1 MSEKSPAINNE
12 SGEAELHEH
21 IRGRAWIADMAL
33 GLSDGMITSLSFLT
47 GFAGVITSLQLVRVA
62 GAAAMLAGSVSM
74 FFGGFMATRADY
86 DLFQADSDRESYE
99 ITHEPEEER
108 RELKE
113 FYLRKGL
120 TENEAETVVSRI
132 TSSKE
137 SWLEDMLLHELHLH
151 RGELGA
157 PLNVGCVLGA
167 SFMLGAFVPLL
178 PYLLFASKLS
188 AVVVSLIASL
198 IFLFAVG
205 ALRGNIAKKNI
216 WKRGAETLLIGIT
229 GSAILYIIG
238 IFLSFV

>member
-167 SFMLGAFVPLL
+167 FVPLL

-216 WKRGAETLLIGIT
+216 WKRGVETLLIGIT

>member
-1 MSEKSPAINNE
+1 MNNV
-12 SGEAELHEH
+12 SGETELHEH
-21 IRGRAWIADMAL
+21 IRGRAWIADMLL
-33 GLSDGMITSLSFLT
+33 GLSDGLITSLSFLT
-47 GFAGVITSLQLVRVA
+47 GFAGAITSLQLVRVA
-62 GAAAMLAGSVSM
+62 GASAMLAGSVSM

-120 TENEAETVVSRI
+120 TENETETVVKRI
-132 TSSKE
+132 TSNKE

-167 SFMLGAFVPLL
+167 SFMLGAFVPLI
-178 PYLLFASKLS
+178 PYLFFASKLP
-188 AVVVSLIASL
+188 AVLASLIASL
-198 IFLFAVG
+198 TFLFAVG

-229 GSAILYIIG
+229 GSVILYVIG
-238 IFLSFV
+238 MFLSFV

>member
-1 MSEKSPAINNE
+1 MKNE

-47 GFAGVITSLQLVRVA
+47 GFAGAIGSLQLIKVA

-86 DLFQADSDRESYE
+86 DLFEADSDREAYE
-99 ITHEPEEER
+99 IAHEPEEER

-120 TENEAETVVSRI
+120 TEDETETVVKRI
-132 TSSKE
+132 TSNRE

-178 PYLLFASKLS
+178 PYLLFASKLP
-188 AVVVSLIASL
+188 AVLTSLIGSL